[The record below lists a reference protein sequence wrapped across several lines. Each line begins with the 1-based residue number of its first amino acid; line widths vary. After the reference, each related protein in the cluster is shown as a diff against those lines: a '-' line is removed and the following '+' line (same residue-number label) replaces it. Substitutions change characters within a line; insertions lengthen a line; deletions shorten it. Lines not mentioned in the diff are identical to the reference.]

1 MNKIF
6 KLLSLLICVM
16 LTAVSIFGCSPSDT
30 ESPDASSVASSDV
43 SSDEKDA
50 PKTLNELLEYVINNC
65 LPPLSELSEPLAP
78 GDITPVENLRCA
90 PQDTVGQKLSLE
102 RSAAADSDILLYRY
116 TAETKQLVI
125 LVHSRKMSDD
135 NVVLSENAIMVAMD
149 TEYADTGVFLQGTD
163 FVGTVTDICIIDV
176 NEFVYASNSFNA
188 LTADENIK
196 KATADSAVCYGT
208 LGTAIDGA
216 QPIEQF
222 ESITTRFGI
231 KNAK

>member
-1 MNKIF
+1 MTKNA
-6 KLLSLLICVM
+6 KLLSLLICV
-16 LTAVSIFGCSPSDT
+16 LLIAVSMFGCTPADT
-30 ESPDASSVASSDV
+30 ESPEASSEAASDALP
-43 SSDEKDA
+43 DEKDT
-50 PKTLNELLEYVINNC
+50 PKTLSELLEHVIDNC
-65 LPPLSELSEPLAP
+65 LPPLSEPSEVGVP
-78 GDITPVENLRCA
+78 GGITAIENLRRA

-102 RSAAADSDILLYRY
+102 RSAAADSNTLLYRY

-135 NVVLSENAIMVAMD
+135 DVVLSENAIMVAMD

-188 LTADENIK
+188 LTADENTK